1 MHNGFHRID
10 DLPSQ
15 VELANFFGEVN
26 HFVVRVRGL
35 GWNIVGYRPVEER
48 QGLEETDVVVDPIAF
63 LNDMLDDGRGDGMN
77 GGDLR
82 EVKGESAWVGD
93 GAQVSGDG

>member
-1 MHNGFHRID
+1 M
-10 DLPSQ
+10 
-15 VELANFFGEVN
+15 
-26 HFVVRVRGL
+26 
-35 GWNIVGYRPVEER
+35 
-48 QGLEETDVVVDPIAF
+48 VDPIAF

-93 GAQVSGDG
+93 GA